1 MTVPLQLEWKL
12 YTQKKSWCMHG
23 ASTCPCS
30 TALLTA
36 KDAICSRMRMQW
48 MLAAQALQ
56 TVTL

>member
-1 MTVPLQLEWKL
+1 MTLPLQLERNL

-23 ASTCPCS
+23 ASACPCS
-30 TALLTA
+30 TAVLTV
-36 KDAICSRMRMQW
+36 KDAVCSRKSVEW